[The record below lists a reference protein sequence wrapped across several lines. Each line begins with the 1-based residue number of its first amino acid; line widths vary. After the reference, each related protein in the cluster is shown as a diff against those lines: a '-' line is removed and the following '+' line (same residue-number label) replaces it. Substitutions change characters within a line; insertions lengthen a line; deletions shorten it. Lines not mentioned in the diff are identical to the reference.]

1 MWLWRGTE
9 PMLSA
14 SSGVERL
21 LAPRHGSGVCRRC
34 LNLTA
39 EATGLCRACRAGEHH
54 LAAILPISYSV
65 GGEWLHHLIASY
77 KRDAD
82 PWVPD
87 AITTL
92 ARICEAF
99 LSAHEP
105 CVASAAGVERF
116 QLVTTVPS
124 GDPRRDSHHP
134 LLRIVGDLVAP
145 TRDRHERLLVRTPT
159 PAIPRHF
166 DAARYRATQPLR
178 GEAVLLI
185 DDMWTSGASA
195 QSAAAALLDAGAGK
209 VAAIVIA
216 RHLNRGWDRNDLRL
230 RRLARDGFDFASC
243 VVCSGEDAGLTTKP
257 AAAQRGG
264 DGLSSLR
271 R

>member
-1 MWLWRGTE
+1 MSST
-9 PMLSA
+9 

-21 LAPRHGSGVCRRC
+21 LAPRHGPGVCRRC

-39 EATGLCRACRAGEHH
+39 EAAGLCRACRAGEHQ
-54 LAAILPISYSV
+54 LAAIVPISYSV

-87 AITTL
+87 AMITL

-99 LSAHEP
+99 IDAHER

-116 QLVTTVPS
+116 ELVTTVPS
-124 GDPRRDSHHP
+124 GDPMRDAEHP
-134 LLRIVGDLVAP
+134 LRCIVGDLVAP
-145 TRDRHERLLVRTPT
+145 TCDRHERLLVRSDA

-166 DAARYRATQPLR
+166 DASRYRATRPLS

-216 RHLNRGWDRNDLRL
+216 RHLNRGWDQNDVRL
-230 RRLARDGFDFASC
+230 RRLARDDFDFSRCALC
-243 VVCSGEDAGLTTKP
+243 RIEAPLTRA
-257 AAAQRGG
+257 AAAQQGG
-264 DGLSSLR
+264 GGSANS
-271 R
+271 

>member
-1 MWLWRGTE
+1 
-9 PMLSA
+9 MLSA
-14 SSGVERL
+14 SSGVDRL
-21 LAPRHGSGVCRRC
+21 LAPRHGPGVCSRC

-54 LAAILPISYSV
+54 LAAVVPISYSV

-87 AITTL
+87 ATATL

-99 LSAHEP
+99 LTAHER
-105 CVASAAGVERF
+105 CVAISAGVERF
-116 QLVTTVPS
+116 ELVATVPS
-124 GDPRRDSHHP
+124 GDSGRDAHHP
-134 LLRIVGDLVAP
+134 LRRIVGDLIAP
-145 TRDRHERLLVRTPT
+145 TRDRHERLLVRNRI
-159 PAIPRHF
+159 PAIPRQF
-166 DAARYRATQPLR
+166 DAARYRVTRQLR

-185 DDMWTSGASA
+185 DDMWTSGTSA

-209 VAAIVIA
+209 VAAVVIA

-230 RRLARDGFDFASC
+230 RRLARDGFDFTSC
-243 VVCSGEDAGLTTKP
+243 AVCSSSDALLTTKP
-257 AAAQRGG
+257 AVAQRGG
-264 DGLSSLR
+264 GGLSSLR